1 MASLMSQDSV
11 QKTKKTALYDTH
23 VALGA
28 KMVEFGGYLMPVQY
42 RGIIEEHRKVRASV
56 GVFDVSHMGEFEIR
70 GSGALDFLQRMTIN
84 NVAKLEANQAQYSA
98 LCYPDGGIVDDL
110 IVYRLAD
117 HYMLVVNAG
126 NLQKDFDWLKQHV
139 DGSAQLINISDETS
153 LLAVQGR
160 HAQATLQK
168 LTKMDLAAI
177 KYYWFAQDE
186 MAGVPVFISRT
197 GYTGEDGFEVGFPAT
212 HSKKMW
218 DAIFTA
224 GKEFDIEPIG
234 LGARDTLRLEMKFC
248 LYGNDIDQATLPIEA
263 GLGWITKLDKGDFI
277 GREPIAKMKAAGIP
291 RTLVGFE
298 VEGRAI
304 ARHGYPILKDGK
316 QIGQVTSGT
325 FSPSLEKAIGLGL
338 IETAHNVI
346 GAEISIDARGRIA
359 KARIVKTPFYQRPY

>member
-1 MASLMSQDSV
+1 MSQDST
-11 QKTKKTALYDTH
+11 QKVKKTALYDTH
-23 VALGA
+23 VSRGA
-28 KMVEFGGYLMPVQY
+28 KMVEFGGFLMPVQY
-42 RGIIEEHRKVRASV
+42 RGIIEEHRKVRTTV

-70 GSGALDFLQRMTIN
+70 GSGALNFLQRMTIN
-84 NVAKLEANQAQYSA
+84 DAATLDVNQAQYSA
-98 LCYPDGGIVDDL
+98 MCYPHGGIVDDL

-126 NLQKDFDWLKQHV
+126 NLQKDFDWLQQHV
-139 DGSAQLINISDETS
+139 DGNTQLINISDETS

-168 LTKMDLAAI
+168 LTKMDLSAI
-177 KYYWFAQDE
+177 KYYWFAQGE

-197 GYTGEDGFEVGFPAT
+197 GYTGEDGFEVGFPAY

-218 DAIFTA
+218 DAIFEA
-224 GKEFDIEPIG
+224 GAPFDIEPIG

-248 LYGNDIDQATLPIEA
+248 LYGNDIDETTLPIET
-263 GLGWITKLDKGDFI
+263 GLGWITKLDKGDFF
-277 GREPIAKMKAAGIP
+277 GREPIAKMKAGGIP

-298 VEGRAI
+298 VDGRAI

-316 QIGQVTSGT
+316 TIGKVTSGT

-338 IETAHNVI
+338 IETAHNQI
-346 GAEISIDARGRIA
+346 GAEISIDARGRMA
-359 KARIVKTPFYQRPY
+359 GARIVKTPFYRRPY